1 MKDRRYA
8 FPFWVLRS
16 INWASQLPRMPIKSD
31 LRWPREQRLQEATGH
46 AWKCIFSYLSKIQ
59 WIVQFY
65 WAYYLK
71 TLLRF
76 SFSLFISP
84 PYSTVTNDQLLQK
97 KCVLFTGHSL
107 WKCSCTFSQAI
118 MWVSYIQL
126 CVVHLTVCFCAV
138 AWHADWDQMPQSQY
152 AIPTVVYYLQCVCS
166 KWFSLPFP
174 YLFVITQP
182 I

>member
-1 MKDRRYA
+1 MN
-8 FPFWVLRS
+8 F
-16 INWASQLPRMPIKSD
+16 
-31 LRWPREQRLQEATGH
+31 
-46 AWKCIFSYLSKIQ
+46 
-59 WIVQFY
+59 
-65 WAYYLK
+65 
-71 TLLRF
+71 F

-126 CVVHLTVCFCAV
+126 CVVNMTVCFCAV
-138 AWHADWDQMPQSQY
+138 AWHADWDQMPQGQY

-174 YLFVITQP
+174 YLFVINQP
-182 I
+182 IYENCSAMWPSVLKLQEWLKVWGKTRSGSYLSLFSLSNNNSTLVTKSVSFLKS